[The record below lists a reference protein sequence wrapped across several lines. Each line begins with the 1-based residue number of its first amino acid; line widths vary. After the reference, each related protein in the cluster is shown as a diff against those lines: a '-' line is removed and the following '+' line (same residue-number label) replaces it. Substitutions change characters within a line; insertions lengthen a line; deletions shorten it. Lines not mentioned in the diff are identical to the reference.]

1 MLQLLIFIDTKK
13 LLIDNKT
20 CESRVFGYIFTSI
33 YEKGGCMKV
42 SAISNNPAED
52 CRPRRNL
59 FIRFSN
65 SFMSV
70 PECENPIEKAAAA
83 PVEKPAKL
91 GIENLQEFT
100 IFPKEVVDGRTI
112 ITA

>member
-1 MLQLLIFIDTKK
+1 
-13 LLIDNKT
+13 
-20 CESRVFGYIFTSI
+20 
-33 YEKGGCMKV
+33 MKV
-42 SAISNNPAED
+42 SAIANVTECN
-52 CRPRRNL
+52 PRRNL

-70 PECENPIEKAAAA
+70 PETKN
-83 PVEKPAKL
+83 PVEKAREANKSAKL

-100 IFPKEVVDGRTI
+100 IFPKEVKEGQTI

>member
-1 MLQLLIFIDTKK
+1 M
-13 LLIDNKT
+13 DNKT
-20 CESRVFGYIFTSI
+20 CVFGYIFTSS
-33 YEKGGCMKV
+33 YEKGGSMKV
-42 SAISNNPAED
+42 SAISQSSAED

-59 FIRFSN
+59 FNRFSN

-70 PECENPIEKAAAA
+70 PEGENPMAKAAASNPIEQ
-83 PVEKPAKL
+83 PEKPVKL

-100 IFPKEVVDGRTI
+100 IFPKEVVDGKTI

>member
-1 MLQLLIFIDTKK
+1 
-13 LLIDNKT
+13 
-20 CESRVFGYIFTSI
+20 
-33 YEKGGCMKV
+33 MKV
-42 SAISNNPAED
+42 SAISQISASDN
-52 CRPRRNL
+52 RSRND

-70 PECENPIEKAAAA
+70 SESSNPLEQANAINK
-83 PVEKPAKL
+83 KSNKL

-100 IFPKEVVDGRTI
+100 VFPRQVIDGKTV